1 MCVKQLKYK
10 VMAVIRFSIL
20 GFALLIAAIL
30 LFSCN
35 LEDFNL
41 KKLTNKEDIIPDV
54 YAPLA
59 YGTFKV
65 SNLVTSP
72 GPGDNLQIP
81 LGGWTLNPIILS
93 KTGTSFRNAAIDSVY
108 VITHFTNNT
117 PCDMSFDFSF
127 FDSATNL
134 PIGNS
139 FSSGVIPAGVTDFR
153 IQFDLGPLDQDNLMK
168 ATDIKLSIKIAS
180 PTGSFIIYK
189 AAKNT
194 SFAINLSF
202 YAPVN
207 LRKL

>member
-1 MCVKQLKYK
+1 MSVKQLKYK
-10 VMAVIRFSIL
+10 AMTIIRFSIK

-59 YGTFKV
+59 YGKFKV
-65 SNLVTSP
+65 SDLVTSP
-72 GPGDNLQIP
+72 GPGDNYQIP
-81 LGGWTLNPIILS
+81 VTGKLLNSIVLS
-93 KTGTSFRNAAIDSVY
+93 KTGTSFRNAAIDTVY
-108 VITHFTNNT
+108 MITHFTNNT

-127 FDSATNL
+127 FDSTTNL
-134 PIGNS
+134 TIGNP
-139 FSSGVIPAGVTDFR
+139 FPSGIILAGAVDSPIKFV
-153 IQFDLGPLDQDNLMK
+153 LGPLDQDNLVK

-180 PTGSFIIYK
+180 PAGSSILYK

-194 SFAINLSF
+194 SFTINLSF

>member
-1 MCVKQLKYK
+1 MRVKQLKYK

-20 GFALLIAAIL
+20 GLALLVAAIL

-41 KKLTNKEDIIPDV
+41 KKLTNKEDIIPDI

-65 SNLVTSP
+65 SDLVTSP
-72 GPGDNLQIP
+72 GPGDNSQIP

-93 KTGTSFRNAAIDSVY
+93 KTGTSFRNAAVDSVY
-108 VITHFTNNT
+108 LITHFTNNT
-117 PCDMSFDFSF
+117 PCEMSFDFSF
-127 FDSATNL
+127 IDATGL
-134 PIGNS
+134 TIGNT
-139 FSSGVIPAGVTDFR
+139 FSSGVIPADVTDFR
-153 IQFDLGPLDQDNLMK
+153 IQFDLGPLDQDNLGN
-168 ATDIKLSIKIAS
+168 ATDLKLSINLAS
-180 PTGSFIIYK
+180 PTGKSIFYK
-189 AAKNT
+189 DAKNKQFT
-194 SFAINLSF
+194 INLSF

>member
-1 MCVKQLKYK
+1 MRIDQLKYK
-10 VMAVIRFSIL
+10 AMTIIRFSIL
-20 GFALLIAAIL
+20 GLALLIAAIL

-65 SNLVTSP
+65 SDLVTSP
-72 GPGDNLQIP
+72 GPGDNYQIP
-81 LGGWTLNPIILS
+81 VSGVQLSPIILS

-108 VITHFTNNT
+108 LITHYTNNT
-117 PCDMSFDFSF
+117 PCVMSFDFSF
-127 FDSATNL
+127 INSTGL
-134 PIGNS
+134 TIGKI
-139 FSSGVIPAGVTDFR
+139 FSSGVIPAGAVDFR
-153 IQFDLGPLDQDNLMK
+153 IQFDLGPIDQDNLMN

-180 PTGSFIIYK
+180 PAGSSILYK

-194 SFAINLSF
+194 LFTLNLSF

>member
-1 MCVKQLKYK
+1 MRVKQLKYK

-20 GFALLIAAIL
+20 GLALLVAAIL

-41 KKLTNKEDIIPDV
+41 KKLTNKEDIIPDI

-65 SNLVTSP
+65 SDLVTSP
-72 GPGDNLQIP
+72 GPGDNSQIP

-93 KTGTSFRNAAIDSVY
+93 KTGTSFRNAAVDSVY
-108 VITHFTNNT
+108 LITHFTNNT
-117 PCDMSFDFSF
+117 PCEMSFDFSF
-127 FDSATNL
+127 IDATGL
-134 PIGNS
+134 TIGNT
-139 FSSGVIPAGVTDFR
+139 FSSVIPAGAPDFR
-153 IQFDLGPLDQDNLMK
+153 IQFDFGPLDQDNLGN
-168 ATDIKLSIKIAS
+168 ATDLKLSINLAS
-180 PTGSFIIYK
+180 PTGKSIFYK
-189 AAKNT
+189 DAKNKQFT
-194 SFAINLSF
+194 INLSF

>member
-1 MCVKQLKYK
+1 
-10 VMAVIRFSIL
+10 MAVIRFSIL

-117 PCDMSFDFSF
+117 PCDMSFDFSLI
-127 FDSATNL
+127 DKNGLT
-134 PIGNS
+134 IGKV
-139 FSSGVIPAGVTDFR
+139 FSSGVIPAGLVDAR
-153 IQFDLGPLDQDNLMK
+153 IQFDFGPLDQDNMAN

-180 PTGSFIIYK
+180 PAGSSIIYK

-194 SFAINLSF
+194 EFTINFSF